1 MDKLYDPKTIEPK
14 WQDAWERWNIHK
26 YDDADRVRP
35 PFSIDTPPPYPSGEL
50 HIGNILNW
58 CYFDFVARYKRL
70 KGFNVHFPQ
79 GWDCHGL
86 PTEVRTEKTLKI
98 RKRDVP
104 PEQFRADC
112 IRLTN
117 EWIVAMKQTIQ
128 KMGFSIDWN
137 LEYRTMDPSYW
148 RKTQLSFLRLYHKN
162 LLYRG
167 EHPVNWCPR
176 CETAIAEAEVEY
188 VQRKGNLL
196 YLKFSVD
203 GSDLIVA
210 TTRPELIPACVAIVV
225 HPDDERTSNL
235 IGKVAKTPIFKAEVP
250 IISDEAVEKEFG
262 SGVVMICTYGDKN
275 DVKWQ
280 KGHDLPVIKCIT
292 ENGIMTESAGAYQG
306 LKIQAARD
314 KIIEDLRSGNLVER
328 EEILERSVG
337 TCWRCVTPVEILAK
351 PQWFMKT
358 RDLSQR
364 VRESAELI
372 RWIPA
377 YAKQRLLDWVGT
389 LDWDWV
395 ISRQRI
401 FATPIP
407 VWYCKSCGEVVLAEE
422 EWTPIDPKLEGPR
435 GKQCPKCSSAD
446 FIPEVDVLDTWMDSS
461 ITSAVHAGW
470 PDDDESFS
478 RLFPADLQPNGYD
491 IIRTWDYYLLV
502 RSLALFDSI
511 PYKSVLV
518 NGMVRGKDGRMMHK
532 SYGNYVAAD
541 EVMEKHGSDAV
552 RQWAAAGASTGS
564 DIQFRWDAVDYAWR
578 FQVKLWNA
586 SKLVSSHI
594 SDSKTDLKPVS
605 MNVLDKWLL
614 SKVEKLTKD
623 VEDAFE
629 NNHFSVALEAIREFF
644 WHVFCDNYLEA
655 CKYRLYDEGG
665 AGKDS
670 AKYALSTSLLRILQL
685 LSPIIPHLTEELYQI
700 IFRARTNYES
710 INNIPWPEYDVNL
723 VDSRSELI
731 GDIALATIA
740 EIRRTKAAK
749 KIPLS
754 EKIEKLELYSKTHA
768 SDLKESL
775 DDIRGTCKIENLE
788 IVEMET
794 NDGISVEGQDI
805 KIVGF

>member
-1 MDKLYDPKTIEPK
+1 MEKIYDPGTIEPR
-14 WQDAWERWNIHK
+14 WQEAWDRWGIHK
-26 YDDADRVRP
+26 YDDHDLVKP
-35 PFSIDTPPPYPSGEL
+35 TFSIDTPPPYPSGEL

-86 PTEVRTEKTLKI
+86 PTEVRTEKTMKI

-104 PEQFRADC
+104 PEQFREDC

-148 RKTQLSFLRLYHKN
+148 RKTQVSFIRLYHKN
-162 LLYRG
+162 LLYKG

-188 VQRKGNLL
+188 VEKKGTLL
-196 YLKFSVD
+196 YLKFRLA
-203 GSDLIVA
+203 GSDLTVA
-210 TTRPELIPACVAIVV
+210 TTRPELIPACVALAV
-225 HPDDERTSNL
+225 HPGDERSSHL
-235 IGKVAKTPIFKAEVP
+235 VGEVARSPIFDAEIP
-250 IISDEAVEKEFG
+250 IIADEGVEKEFG
-262 SGVVMICTYGDKN
+262 SGVVMICTYGDKT

-280 KGHDLPVIKCIT
+280 KGHNLPVIKCIS
-292 ENGIMTESAGAYQG
+292 ENGVMTEAAGVYQG
-306 LKIQAARD
+306 LRIQAARD
-314 KIIEDLRSGNLVER
+314 KITEDLRVANLVER
-328 EEILERSVG
+328 EETLERSVG
-337 TCWRCVTPVEILAK
+337 TCWRCATAVEILAK

-358 RDLSQR
+358 RDLSDR

-372 RWIPA
+372 QWIPK
-377 YAKQRLLDWVGT
+377 YAKQRLLDWVDS

-407 VWYCKSCGEVVLAEE
+407 VWYCKGCGELVIAKED
-422 EWTPIDPKLEGPR
+422 WTPIDPKTEGPR
-435 GKQCPKCSSAD
+435 ISQCPRCKSDD
-446 FIPEVDVLDTWMDSS
+446 FAPEVDVMDTWMDSS

-470 PDDDESFS
+470 PDDEGSFS
-478 RLFPADLQPNGYD
+478 RLFPADIQPNGYD

-532 SYGNYVAAD
+532 SYGNYVNAD
-541 EVMEKHGSDAV
+541 EVRGKHGSDAV

-586 SKLVSSHI
+586 SKLVFSHI
-594 SDSKTDLKPVS
+594 SDVKSVPKPAS
-605 MNVLDKWLL
+605 LNVLDKWLL
-614 SKVEKLTKD
+614 SKVEKLTKE
-623 VEDAFE
+623 VETAFE
-629 NNHFSVALEAIREFF
+629 NNLFSVALETLREFF

-655 CKYRLYDEGG
+655 CKYRLYEEEGV
-665 AGKDS
+665 GKNS
-670 AKYALSTSLLRILQL
+670 AKYALSTSLLRVLQL

-700 IFRARTNYES
+700 IYRAGNNYES
-710 INNIPWPEYDVNL
+710 INSIPWPEYDENL
-723 VDSRSELI
+723 VDSRSEVI
-731 GDIALATIA
+731 GDLTLAVIA
-740 EIRRTKAAK
+740 EIRRIKAAK

-754 EKIEKLELYSKTHA
+754 EKIGELKLYSKTNA
-768 SDLKESL
+768 SDLEECI
-775 DDIRGTCKIENLE
+775 DDIRGTCKIEDLKIYE
-788 IVEMET
+788 QDVE
-794 NDGISVEGQDI
+794 DGILVEGEDI
-805 KIVGF
+805 RIVGL